1 MCTFIFYFYI
11 WECDLSSFPEE
22 YCLDKFLV
30 NISFMV
36 IYYLILKAIA
46 FQILS
51 YFVYAT
57 DTAVLC
63 YFIFRLIFMDI
74 AGNNISVSNFLSFF
88 FLFWDFELWEF
99 LFWKFVNFWSH
110 HVHWFI
116 YILLSRLMNVET
128 FAFGSVFPYFYTLI
142 VLKGSGWRDHWLEI
156 RVKPTYIWFD
166 S

>member
-51 YFVYAT
+51 YFYWASSISVYAT

-88 FLFWDFELWEF
+88 FSFLRFRSCGSFCFGSLSTFDHIMSIDLFIFCF
-99 LFWKFVNFWSH
+99 LVWWMLKHLHLGQCSL
-110 HVHWFI
+110 I
-116 YILLSRLMNVET
+116 SILL
-128 FAFGSVFPYFYTLI
+128 
-142 VLKGSGWRDHWLEI
+142 
-156 RVKPTYIWFD
+156 
-166 S
+166 

>member
-51 YFVYAT
+51 YFYWASSISVYAT

-88 FLFWDFELWEF
+88 FLFWDLGVVGV
-99 LFWKFVNFWSH
+99 FVLEVCQLLITSCPL
-110 HVHWFI
+110 I
-116 YILLSRLMNVET
+116 YLY
-128 FAFGSVFPYFYTLI
+128 FAFSFDECWNICIWVSVPLFLYSYSSKGEWM
-142 VLKGSGWRDHWLEI
+142 KGSLAWN
-156 RVKPTYIWFD
+156 
-166 S
+166 